1 MNARVLV
8 HIFVLIT
15 LATLVGLGT
24 ALADRDA
31 TPAVAFETTVHAGA
45 WLRPGE

>member
-8 HIFVLIT
+8 HVFILIT

-24 ALADRDA
+24 ALAA
-31 TPAVAFETTVHAGA
+31 QAGY
-45 WLRPGE
+45 L